1 MPRVPQYQQQVSVQN
16 LPSARVRNSVTP
28 EALGA
33 GIGRGLQQLGG
44 VVQDFAKQEQEKAD
58 VVAIMDADRQLADVE
73 LRLFNDPERGAYA
86 TRGRDAFGLPER
98 VFPEWDKSVSDIEAR
113 LTPAQRAAFQRQA
126 QSRRTDLQRGLSRH
140 ILQESDR
147 YYTAESQAYINTAVD
162 AAAANYTDP
171 ERVDLEAERAARGIL
186 SSPEMRGA
194 SPIVQNAAIKQAR
207 AQVYGGVV
215 ERLLN
220 DNPAAAVD
228 YFEGIRDKLT
238 ADMIVRLEPK
248 IADARN
254 TTAAVSAVDRAM
266 YGIAGFDSAVEAVL
280 EAEGGYVADD
290 AGAGETNFGINI
302 RANPDVDV
310 KNLTRDGAKEI
321 YRKRYWDAINA
332 DALPPELQAIAFD
345 AAVNQGVGNARKWII
360 ESGGDPAAFA
370 RLRREHYASLVE
382 KNPEK
387 FQQYAA
393 GWEARVAKFERAG
406 DQPSEAD
413 VLRRL
418 STLPPEQRAL
428 AETEATKRLRI
439 QRAAEA
445 EAREE
450 AVNAAYAHIQNGG
463 SLADMPPDVRQS
475 VAPKDMIA
483 VESYARSRA
492 QNMPSD
498 RTAFNEL
505 ADLATLRP
513 LQFAEPEFLEA
524 QRAKLSDDDYQRLI
538 DARRKIRAGQD
549 DEFVQARRVQESI
562 TRSAMVQLGYA
573 ERPARQDDPLKP
585 KSGRDDEV
593 NLFRD
598 SLAAKVDAFTK
609 ANGKL
614 PNEAEVQDMADR
626 LLVKAAVTTV
636 RDWWPDSTEDVPAFQ
651 LPQAPRNAAERV
663 AGTVYLTP
671 RGPLQWTGQ
680 GWRSAPGG

>member
-1 MPRVPQYQQQVSVQN
+1 MPRVPQYEQQVRVQN
-16 LPSARVRNSVTP
+16 LPSARERNFITP
-28 EALGA
+28 EVLGSDIARGVGQAASALQ
-33 GIGRGLQQLGG
+33 GIAQ
-44 VVQDFAKQEQEKAD
+44 QEQEKAD
-58 VVAIMDADRQLADVE
+58 VAALMDADRQLADLE
-73 LRLFNDPERGAYA
+73 LSLFNDPEKGAYA

-98 VFPEWDKSVSDIEAR
+98 VFPQWDKSVSDIEGR
-113 LTPAQRAAFQRQA
+113 LTPAQRQAFQRQA
-126 QSRRTDLQRGLSRH
+126 QARRGDLQRGLSRH

-147 YYTAESQAYINTAVD
+147 FYSDEAKAYVETAVMS
-162 AAAANYTDP
+162 AAANYTDP

-186 SSPEMRGA
+186 AAPEMRGA

-207 AQVYGGVV
+207 AKVYGGVV
-215 ERLLN
+215 DRLLVT
-220 DNPAAAVD
+220 DPQAASD
-228 YFEGIRDKLT
+228 YFESMRDKLT
-238 ADMIVRLEPK
+238 PDQVLRLEPK

-321 YRKRYWDAINA
+321 YRKRYWDAIGA

-345 AAVNQGVGNARKWII
+345 AAVNQGVGNAKKWIV

-370 RLRREHYASLVE
+370 RLRREHYAGLVARD
-382 KNPEK
+382 PEK
-387 FQQYAA
+387 YQRYAA

-406 DQPSEAD
+406 DQPSEAE

-418 STLPPEQRAL
+418 STLPPEQRAM

-450 AVNAAYAHIQNGG
+450 SVNAAYAHIQGGG
-463 SLADMPPDVRQS
+463 SIADMPPEVRQ
-475 VAPKDMIA
+475 AIRPTDMA
-483 VESYARSRA
+483 TVEQYARVRA
-492 QNMPSD
+492 QNAPGD
-498 RTAFNEL
+498 RTAYNEI

-513 LQFAEPEFLEA
+513 LDFIAPGFLEA
-524 QRAKLSDDDYQRLI
+524 QAPNLSESDYQKLVE
-538 DARRKIRAGQD
+538 ARREMRAGQ
-549 DEFVQARRVQESI
+549 ENRFVQTRRVQESI
-562 TRSAMVQLGYA
+562 TRAAMVQLGYA

-598 SLAAKVDAFTK
+598 TLAQRVDDWTK
-609 ANGKL
+609 ANGKT
-614 PNEAEVQDMADR
+614 PNEAEVQAMADE
-626 LLVKAAVTTV
+626 LLVKAAVT
-636 RDWWPDSTEDVPAFQ
+636 REGWIWDSTEQVPAFQ